1 MAATSMSRISDFASQ
16 IGFVVIRINVRMKI
30 RPRYS
35 QGVFSFI
42 RPEA

>member
-1 MAATSMSRISDFASQ
+1 MAASSMSRISNFVSQ
-16 IGFVVIRINVRMKI
+16 IGFVVIRINVLMKI

-35 QGVFSFI
+35 QGVFSLI